1 MQRRAFLSV
10 ATALLVAS
18 CGPTITQPTIGPDG
32 KPLPRVYRIPAGS
45 DAKIEY
51 SMLDS
56 VNALREAA
64 GAPALQ
70 LDAKLNAAAAT
81 HARDVAR
88 LQTVTHVGSD
98 GSKVGQ
104 RASAAGYPLRHVHE
118 NVGWTPCGFD
128 FVLESWTDSP
138 SHLQTMIRTDVSDYG
153 IGRSGDYW
161 VLITGQQG

>member
-56 VNALREAA
+56 VNALREAS
-64 GAPALQ
+64 GVRGFTSRCWRVGVP
-70 LDAKLNAAAAT
+70 T
-81 HARDVAR
+81 RGTARVR
-88 LQTVTHVGSD
+88 
-98 GSKVGQ
+98 
-104 RASAAGYPLRHVHE
+104 
-118 NVGWTPCGFD
+118 
-128 FVLESWTDSP
+128 
-138 SHLQTMIRTDVSDYG
+138 
-153 IGRSGDYW
+153 
-161 VLITGQQG
+161 